1 MNSRRDFI
9 KKTAV
14 AGTALAAT
22 PAFGFHI
29 LKKPLQEDEI
39 IGHGDF
45 KYKVIK
51 DWAKMTVGHNP
62 ILNCHEMQM
71 DSKGRL
77 IMLGDHTDN
86 NILVF
91 DKSGKLIDYWGTRYP
106 GGHGL
111 TLHDEGG
118 EDMLYIVDC
127 GWFQDRSG
135 KWTKQ
140 AGTVSKTTVD
150 GRLLFMLPDPHTIG
164 VYKED
169 EDYLPTETVVGPN
182 GDIYVADGYGSD
194 YILQFSPKGEF
205 IKKWG
210 GHNNVD
216 ENYNLQNAH
225 GVAVDYRDKENPV
238 LIVTS
243 RATNSFKF
251 FTLDGK
257 YIKTLELPGAFV
269 CRPVLD
275 DQNIYSGVCWSRTRE
290 GKDYVR
296 DTGFVTIL
304 DGNNVVVSNPGGE
317 APKYENGKLQTM
329 YQAQKPVFNHGHD
342 VFVDE
347 DKNLYVCQW
356 NAHHTPPIK
365 LERV

>member
-1 MNSRRDFI
+1 MENRRNFI
-9 KKTAV
+9 KRTAL
-14 AGTALAAT
+14 AGTALATSPTFAI
-22 PAFGFHI
+22 HSR
-29 LKKPLQEDEI
+29 KKAALAEEI

-45 KYKVIK
+45 KYKVNR

-62 ILNCHEMQM
+62 ILNCHEMQR

-77 IMLGDHTDN
+77 IMLGDHTAN
-86 NILVF
+86 NILIF
-91 DKSGKLIDYWGTRYP
+91 DKSGKLLDYWGTRYP

-127 GWFQDRSG
+127 GWFQDKRG

-140 AGTVSKTTVD
+140 AGTVSKTTID

-164 VYKED
+164 VYKDDQE
-169 EDYLPTETVVGPN
+169 YLPTETAIGPN

-194 YILQFSPKGEF
+194 FILQFSPKGEF
-205 IKKWG
+205 IRKWG
-210 GHNNVD
+210 GHNNSD
-216 ENYNLQNAH
+216 DNYNLANAH
-225 GVAVDYRDKENPV
+225 GIAVDYRDNSNPV

-251 FTLDGK
+251 FTLEGE
-257 YIKTLELPGAFV
+257 YLKTVNLPGAFI
-269 CRPVLD
+269 CRPVMD
-275 DQNIYSGVCWSRTRE
+275 DNNIYSGVCWSQTRS

-304 DGNNVVVSNPGGE
+304 DEANKVVSNPGGE
-317 APKYENGKLQTM
+317 APVYIDGALQKM
-329 YQAQKPVFNHGHD
+329 YQAANPIFNHGHD
-342 VFVDE
+342 VCIDE

-356 NAHHTPPIK
+356 NAHHTPPVK
-365 LERV
+365 LERI

>member
-1 MNSRRDFI
+1 MKNRRDFL
-9 KKTAV
+9 KKTTL
-14 AGTALAAT
+14 AGAALSAT
-22 PAFGFHI
+22 PTFGFHI
-29 LKKPLQEDEI
+29 LKKRLPEEEL

-45 KYKVIK
+45 QYKVHK

-86 NILVF
+86 NILIF
-91 DKSGKLIDYWGTRYP
+91 DKSGKLLDYWGTRYP

-118 EDMLYIVDC
+118 DDMLYIVDC
-127 GWFQDRSG
+127 GWFQDRNG

-140 AGTVSKTTVD
+140 AGTVSKTTID
-150 GRLLFMLPDPHTIG
+150 GRLIFMLPDPRTIG
-164 VYKED
+164 VYSPEQ
-169 EDYLPTETVVGPN
+169 EYLPTETAVGPN

-205 IKKWG
+205 IRKWG
-210 GHNNVD
+210 GHANSD
-216 ENYNLQNAH
+216 ENLNLRNAH
-225 GVAVDYRDKENPV
+225 GVAVDYRDPNNPV
-238 LIVTS
+238 LVVTS
-243 RATNSFKF
+243 RATNSFKYF
-251 FTLDGK
+251 SLDGA
-257 YIKTLELPGAFV
+257 YLKTISLPGAFV
-269 CRPVLD
+269 CRPVID
-275 DQNIYSGVCWSRTRE
+275 DTNLYSGVCWSRTE
-290 GKDYVR
+290 DGKDYVR

-304 DGNNVVVSNPGGE
+304 DADNKVVSNPGGE
-317 APKYENGKLQTM
+317 APRYEKGQLQPLL
-329 YQAQKPVFNHGHD
+329 QAKKAVFNHGHD
-342 VFVDE
+342 VCIDE
-347 DKNLYVCQW
+347 DKNIYVCQW

>member
-1 MNSRRDFI
+1 MNTRRNFI
-9 KKTAV
+9 KKTTL
-14 AGTALAAT
+14 GTAALATA
-22 PAFGFHI
+22 PSFGFHI
-29 LKKPLQEDEI
+29 LKKPVSQDKV

-45 KYKVIK
+45 MYKVQRG
-51 DWAKMTVGHNP
+51 WAKMSLGHNP
-62 ILNCHEMQM
+62 ILNCHEMQI
-71 DSKGRL
+71 DRQGRL

-91 DKSGKLIDYWGTRYP
+91 DRSGKLLDSWGTRYP

-127 GWFQDRSG
+127 GWFQDRTG

-140 AGTVSKTTVD
+140 AGTVSKTTLD

-164 VYKED
+164 VYSKEQG
-169 EDYLPTETVVGPN
+169 YQPTETAVGPN

-194 YILQFSPKGEF
+194 YILQFNAQGEF
-205 IKKWG
+205 IRKWG
-210 GHNNVD
+210 GHDNRD
-216 ENYNLQNAH
+216 ENLNLKNAH
-225 GVAVDYRDKENPV
+225 GVAVDYRDKDNPV
-238 LIVTS
+238 LVVTS

-257 YIKTLELPGAFV
+257 YIKTVTLPGAFV
-269 CRPVLD
+269 CRAVLD
-275 DQNIYSGVCWSRTRE
+275 GENIYSGVCWSRTRE

-296 DTGFVTIL
+296 DTGFVTIM
-304 DGNNVVVSNPGGE
+304 DVKNKVVSNPGGE
-317 APKYENGKLQTM
+317 PPHYENGELKTM
-329 YQAQKPVFNHGHD
+329 YQSKDPIFNHGHD
-342 VFVDE
+342 VCVDN
-347 DKNLYVCQW
+347 DKNLYICQW

-365 LERV
+365 LERI